1 MTPAKNNANAP
12 SDSAPSKIE
21 RAAFR
26 DRLLAALKTA
36 GLPTRPTKLTAQFNS
51 HFPGVPVGA
60 QAVRKWLLGES
71 IPTQDKL
78 RTLAAMLGTTSEW
91 LRFGAEPVVNAHTI
105 LEDIEALDGP
115 LQNLAHQIIRNMLA
129 YKRGQQQTEAAHG

>member
-1 MTPAKNNANAP
+1 MTPTRDHGAP
-12 SDSAPSKIE
+12 ATAAPSKIE
-21 RAAFR
+21 RAAFG

-36 GLPTRPTKLTAQFNS
+36 GLPIRATKLATEFNK
-51 HFPGVPVGA
+51 HFPGAHVSA
-60 QAVRKWLLGES
+60 QAARKWLLGES

-105 LEDIEALDGP
+105 LEDIEALDAP
-115 LQNLAHQIIRNMLA
+115 MQNLAHQIIRNLLA
-129 YKRGQQQTEAAHG
+129 YKRGQQQTEAANG